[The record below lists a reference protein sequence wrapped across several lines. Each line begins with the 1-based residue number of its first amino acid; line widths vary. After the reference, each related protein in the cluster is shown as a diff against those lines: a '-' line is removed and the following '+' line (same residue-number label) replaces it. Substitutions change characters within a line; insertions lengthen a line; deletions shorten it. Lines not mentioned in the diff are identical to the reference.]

1 MLMPTRADP
10 EGVLPQRAVADGA
23 LLQLEDPAVHAITDF
38 TREQPITIDEE
49 RDIDAALQDM
59 IRFGV
64 RALLVVRGHRVVGL
78 ITSYDIQGERPLQ
91 YLQTSN
97 YTRHQDLRVGHIMT
111 PLSELQSVDWASIEK
126 ARAGDLL
133 TVIAQTGLTHLIV
146 LEKSQGVL
154 PVVRALVSRAR
165 LERQLSNSAR
175 PAPRRERA
183 ASLLEPG
190 DGRDA
195 GYGHE
200 QGSAQVHA
208 DRGEGP
214 ERSP

>member
-1 MLMPTRADP
+1 MLLPMKADS
-10 EGVLPQRAVADGA
+10 EGVLPQRAGAEGPLLAADA
-23 LLQLEDPAVHAITDF
+23 PAVEAITDF

-64 RALLVVRGHRVVGL
+64 RALLVVRGQRVVGL

-91 YLQTSN
+91 YLQNSN

-111 PLSELQSVDWASIEK
+111 PLSEVQSVDWASIEN

-133 TVIAQTGLTHLIV
+133 SVIAQTGVTHLLV
-146 LEKSQGVL
+146 LERGEGVP

-165 LERQLSNSAR
+165 LERQISKSAR

-183 ASLLEPG
+183 ASLFEPG

-195 GYGHE
+195 RYGHE

-208 DRGEGP
+208 DRREGP